1 IKVATPYFKPKKNE
15 TNRKPDFYVHETEK
29 WLVFPHELEGLSL
42 QEIIDSKP
50 ELGDLIKQ
58 IKPFLSK

>member
-1 IKVATPYFKPKKNE
+1 MKNK
-15 TNRKPDFYVHETEK
+15 TDRKPDFYLHETEK